1 MTGGVVLTVARMIV
15 LQGIED
21 VLEGVINVTSVEK
34 LVILKWCRRGTSQN
48 FQQWE
53 RPGIKSQGRKVEQK
67 ISNSDKKINTNYV
80 DGNGDGIESV
90 EQDERPST
98 GPEYMFSVGD
108 ETRQSSGIVTLQVGG
123 VHLPNVLI
131 DSGATSTLLGKP
143 MWEWLKTQKIQF
155 KNQKDA
161 KVLFAYGNTKPL
173 PTLGTFTAHV
183 VHRH

>member
-21 VLEGVINVTSVEK
+21 VLQGVINVTSVEK
-34 LVILKWCRRGTSQN
+34 LVILKCCWRGTSQN

-67 ISNSDKKINTNYV
+67 LSNSDKKINTNYV
-80 DGNGDGIESV
+80 DGNGDGIERV

-131 DSGATSTLLGKP
+131 DSGATSTLPGKA
-143 MWEWLKTQKIQF
+143 MWEWFKTQKF
-155 KNQKDA
+155 SA
-161 KVLFAYGNTKPL
+161 KPEKMPRSYLHM
-173 PTLGTFTAHV
+173 GTPNH
-183 VHRH
+183 